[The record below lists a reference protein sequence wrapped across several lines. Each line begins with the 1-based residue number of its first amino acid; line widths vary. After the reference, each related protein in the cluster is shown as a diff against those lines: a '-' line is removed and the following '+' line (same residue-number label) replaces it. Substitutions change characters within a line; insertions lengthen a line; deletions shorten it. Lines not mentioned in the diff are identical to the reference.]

1 MSVSLI
7 IWWLKLFWTIFTKFD
22 EVDKWLPCQ
31 NIQHFVRQESIFV
44 LFACR
49 DDWKAALPGPS
60 VASLKAKTTISSSGQ
75 CLEKKIINYNFNTIL
90 KRCSNANNL
99 FENEW
104 VYHISLFLSYT
115 LKNVSILKA
124 CLGLLHHIIR
134 KRDYIFTFHCYF
146 HGVFS
151 ESKMFK
157 CMTGVSFNKHIL
169 GIYIYLLY
177 RFHKNKSNMERRN
190 NKNPISSGHK

>member
-146 HGVFS
+146 HGVFFW
-151 ESKMFK
+151 K
-157 CMTGVSFNKHIL
+157 
-169 GIYIYLLY
+169 
-177 RFHKNKSNMERRN
+177 
-190 NKNPISSGHK
+190 